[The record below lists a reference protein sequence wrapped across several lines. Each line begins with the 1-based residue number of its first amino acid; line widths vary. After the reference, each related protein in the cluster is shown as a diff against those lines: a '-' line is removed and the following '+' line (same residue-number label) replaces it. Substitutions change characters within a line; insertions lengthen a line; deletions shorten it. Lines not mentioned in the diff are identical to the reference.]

1 MQKNPLNDKDNID
14 PTMQSST
21 QHGMQAQGKHPKK
34 QSAPPISQA
43 NPPTELSV
51 AEDLYKFKFIP
62 SWGFGVLGFW
72 AAAGGVGNA

>member
-14 PTMQSST
+14 PTIQSST

-34 QSAPPISQA
+34 QRAPPISQA

-51 AEDLYKFKFIP
+51 AEDLNKFK
-62 SWGFGVLGFW
+62 SFGKNTVEKW
-72 AAAGGVGNA
+72 KTKIT